1 MKIAVVGSGVS
12 GLTAAF
18 VLSKK
23 HEVHVFEAG
32 DYIGGHTH
40 TVPVEVESGKYFIDT
55 GFIVFNDWTYPNF
68 IKLMDHIGVSS
79 QESSM
84 SFSVK
89 AESSGL
95 EYNGTDLNG
104 LFAQR
109 RNLINPSFYKM
120 VFDILRFNKEATVL
134 VGNPLADNLTLGE
147 FLLQNKYSAEFKNHY
162 IVPMGAAIW
171 SASTKQME
179 DFPLGYFIRFFKNHG
194 MISVNERPVWRVIK
208 GGSHS
213 YIEPLIKSFKERIR
227 LNYPVKKVKRLE
239 AGVRLY
245 FLENG
250 QQREEDFDQV
260 VFASHSDQT
269 LTMIDSPF
277 KEERNVLSCFAYQAN
292 DTVLH
297 TDISVLPKSQRAWAA
312 WNYWIP
318 QKEKSNVAV
327 TYNMNILQG
336 LQAPETFCV
345 SLNMTEQIDS
355 KKILG
360 RFVYD
365 HPIYTQAAVSAQNE
379 WHKVSGKDRLHF
391 CGAYW
396 GFGFH
401 EDGVKSGLRVASSLG
416 CEF

>member
-1 MKIAVVGSGVS
+1 MKIAVVGSGIS
-12 GLTAAF
+12 GLTAAY

-23 HEVHVFEAG
+23 HEVHVFEAD

-40 TVPVEVESGKYFIDT
+40 TVPVEVNSGKYLIDT

-68 IKLMDHIGVSS
+68 IKLMNQVGVLS

-89 AESSGL
+89 AESSKL

-109 RNLINPSFYKM
+109 KNLINPSFYKM
-120 VFDILRFNKEATVL
+120 ILDILRFNKEAMAL
-134 VGNPLADNLTLGE
+134 VGSPAADNLTLGE
-147 FLLQNKYSAEFKNHY
+147 FLQQNKYSIEFKNHY

-171 SASTKQME
+171 SASTRQME

-194 MISVNERPVWRVIK
+194 MISVNDRPIWRVIK
-208 GGSHS
+208 GGSS
-213 YIEPLIKSFKERIR
+213 TYIKPLIRSFEERIR
-227 LNYPVKKVKRLE
+227 LNSPVKKVKRIE
-239 AGVRLY
+239 KGVSVC
-245 FLENG
+245 FLDKN
-250 QQREEDFDQV
+250 QQREEFFDHV
-260 VFASHSDQT
+260 VFASHSNQT
-269 LTMIDSPF
+269 LALIDSPMAD
-277 KEERNVLSCFAYQAN
+277 EMNVLKSFAYQAN
-292 DTVLH
+292 DTALH
-297 TDISVLPKSQRAWAA
+297 TDTSVLPRSRRAWAA

-318 QKEKSNVAV
+318 KREKSNVAV

-336 LQAPETFCV
+336 IKAPETFCV
-345 SLNMTEQIDS
+345 SLNMTEQIES
-355 KKILG
+355 SKILA

-365 HPIYTQAAVSAQNE
+365 HPVYTKAAVSAQNE
-379 WHKVSGKDRLHF
+379 WSKISGKDHLHF

-401 EDGVKSGLRVASSLG
+401 EDGVKSGLRVAASLG